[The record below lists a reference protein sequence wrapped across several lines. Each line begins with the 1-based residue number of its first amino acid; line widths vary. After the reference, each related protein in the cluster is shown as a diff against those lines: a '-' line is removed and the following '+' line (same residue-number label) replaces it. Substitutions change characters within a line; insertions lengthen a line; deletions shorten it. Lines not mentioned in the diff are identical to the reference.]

1 LVTALTAGDAAALPV
16 RDQAAS
22 VTVAAH
28 MLYHAPDPLAAVR
41 KLRRVTRAGGQVL
54 VVLNGG
60 YHMGEL
66 RDLIAALQITTSD
79 PPLGDP
85 LRLDDGQELL
95 GSEFTSV
102 IRHDFISELRIPGR
116 APIEHYVRSMI
127 STHDRHDPGALAAA
141 VASALPTGGGQ
152 FRVRTHTG
160 CLVCS

>member
-1 LVTALTAGDAAALPV
+1 VRLPNAVDRVVHPEPALVTALTAGDAAALPV

-66 RDLIAALQITTSD
+66 RDLSAAS
-79 PPLGDP
+79 
-85 LRLDDGQELL
+85 R
-95 GSEFTSV
+95 
-102 IRHDFISELRIPGR
+102 
-116 APIEHYVRSMI
+116 
-127 STHDRHDPGALAAA
+127 
-141 VASALPTGGGQ
+141 
-152 FRVRTHTG
+152 
-160 CLVCS
+160 